1 MSARRG
7 GASLRTAAGWVLI
20 VAALVFVAVGIAA
33 ALGVYGE
40 QSPGRWY
47 LTARLLV
54 GGAVVGYLG
63 ARLAGLIR
71 HGE

>member
-1 MSARRG
+1 M
-7 GASLRTAAGWVLI
+7 LI
-20 VAALVFVAVGIAA
+20 VAALVFVVVGLAA
-33 ALGVYGE
+33 ALGIYGE

-63 ARLAGLIR
+63 ARLVGPPR
-71 HGE
+71 RGR